1 MGALLKLASME
12 GLNAPELVFY
22 RSLFSLPVVLFW
34 VLKRESLASLRPNRP
49 LAHVWRSCLGL
60 LSMGLTFQALILL
73 PLADATAI
81 NFTAPIFATILSF
94 LILRED
100 VGLHRW
106 GAVVLGF
113 VGVLIVARPG
123 GSSLPIL
130 GIAIAL
136 VGAVGQAGVT
146 TTLRHLQRSENI
158 AAIVFWFAIAGIV
171 VGGLLMPF
179 FGRLHGLT
187 ALALVVAGGL
197 AGGVGQLLMTSS
209 LRAPVSV
216 VSPFDYLQI
225 VAATIY
231 GWLLFSD
238 VPSLHTILGAALIAG
253 SGIYTALREHRR
265 RLREGPTAVPA
276 V

>member
-34 VLKRESLASLRPNRP
+34 VLKRESLASLKPNRP

-100 VGLHRW
+100 VGVHRW
-106 GAVVLGF
+106 GAVALGF

-265 RLREGPTAVPA
+265 RLKEGPTAVPA

>member
-34 VLKRESLASLRPNRP
+34 VLKRESLASLKPNRP

-187 ALALVVAGGL
+187 ALALVLAGGL
-197 AGGVGQLLMTSS
+197 AGGIGQLLMTSS